1 MDSNLYELTNSQKNI
16 YLREQSYDKTPINIV
31 SFSYI
36 INKDVNIE
44 ICKKAINEIIKRNDA
59 IRFQIIKNTNG
70 IFQKI
75 IPYSPEDISVIDCA
89 DKTLDEVKSV
99 INSNVNIPFDPFENN
114 KLYRVTI
121 YKLENNNVVINFVLH
136 HIISDGWTSKVIF
149 KQFNTYYYYLS
160 NNIDIPD
167 NPPSYMNYI
176 NSEKEYMQSLIF
188 EKDKNYWE
196 NYIKNIPEMLP
207 FKENIL
213 KKSSNVIRY
222 TDTLSLELSESIN
235 EFCRTQN
242 VSAYVFFIAVYAMYL
257 YKTTKKNDFIIGTPL
272 LNRKNRA
279 EKDTVG
285 MFVATVPL
293 RIKIDENTTIS
304 DLLKSIHH
312 DTFEALRHQRYP
324 YSYLLDYAK
333 KVEHVET
340 NLFDT
345 IISFQNV
352 CGDSDYVD
360 YEINNFWSLPTHQQS
375 SFEFHISDHNSTG
388 KYTLDMD
395 YSEGVVRTKEMEFIY
410 KRFTE
415 IINNLISQ
423 KYTLIDELPYIPNDE
438 LDMILNKFNTN
449 KRFTPDK
456 TLIELLEEQAI
467 KTPDNVAVKY
477 KDQELTYKEFIQKI
491 YNFAYVLQS
500 QGVKPNDG
508 VTLLINR
515 SLEML
520 IAMFAVLKCGAHY
533 LPVDPL
539 WPSDR
544 VKFILQDSK
553 SNFLVTH
560 NSFINTFSKDANCI
574 NVDNIIK
581 LPDVSENM
589 LNKVDYDLSSLA
601 YIIYTSGTT
610 GKPKGILT
618 TNYNIVYLLN
628 STRDK
633 LVQNENDVWT
643 LFHTYTFDFS
653 TWEIYASLLYG
664 GKLVIVPK
672 EVTVNPRKFLHLL
685 VDEKVTILN
694 QTPAYFYKVL
704 EEEKL
709 DNLKREDIHIR
720 AILVGGEAVYAK
732 PFAYWKEKYPQTT
745 IFEVYGP
752 TESTIFATMCEIT
765 DSDIKNNETFI
776 GYPLQ
781 YYSVYILDKDNQIL
795 PIGCDGEI
803 CIASGGLCRGYL
815 NNQELTDKKFIY
827 SNILNKKIYKS
838 GDLGFYDTDGR
849 IGYIG
854 RNDNQVK
861 IRGFRVEIGEIEKEI
876 LACGNV
882 SKVLVMPVENKNF
895 TKSLV
900 GFIETTIPNYTD
912 TVIDNLRKKLTPYM
926 IPKLYQFEA
935 FPLNDN
941 GKIDRKKLL
950 AIIEERQNQ
959 KEIVLPRNSLEKEIY
974 DVVSKVISKNDI
986 SVTDDFFDDLGMDSL
1001 NIMELTIKLAKY
1013 HLEIQD
1019 INDAPSIEALAKKI
1033 QEVKKGVLNNIL
1045 EDVHVINKTVNYD
1058 LSNVLLTGTTGFL
1071 GVHILKELLENN
1083 ETKKIYCLIRK
1094 KNNKDAFKRISDT
1107 FCNYFGDIDFSK
1119 IEVIE
1124 GNFEYDNLALPDEL
1138 YDSLCKKIT
1147 TVIHCGAN
1155 VKHYGKYD
1163 AFYKSNVLGTT
1174 NIIKFCENSKSKLA
1188 HISTLSVGGYT
1199 KINNPSLLDENTINV
1214 GQEFKK
1220 HVYMITKYQAECEV
1234 LKAIMQNKID
1244 AKIFR
1249 LGNIMPRFSD
1259 GKFQTNFTE
1268 NAFISRL
1275 HTIIKTKKLT
1285 EEYKNFTI
1293 DISPVDLCAKSIIT
1307 VLKNSN
1313 NQTVY
1318 HIYNPNI
1325 VSINTLL
1332 AYMDISISTVSSDE
1346 LIDELKESN
1355 DPHDAHL
1362 LNDLLESEYTE
1373 TPTTNVLT
1381 VNLLN
1386 KFGFN
1391 WNTLDKN
1398 YLNNI
1403 LDIEGAEDETV

>member
-1 MDSNLYELTNSQKNI
+1 MNSNLYELTNSQKNI
-16 YLREQSYDKTPINIV
+16 YLREQAYDKTPINIV

-36 INKDVNIE
+36 INKNVDIN
-44 ICKKAINEIIKRNDA
+44 ICKETINEIIKRNDA
-59 IRFQIIKNTNG
+59 LRFQIIKNKDG

-75 IPYSPEDISVIDCA
+75 ISFIPEEISVIDCTG
-89 DKTLDEVKSV
+89 KTLDEVRSV
-99 INSNVNIPFDPFENN
+99 INSNVNVPFVPFENN
-114 KLYRVTI
+114 KLYRATI
-121 YKLENNNVVINFVLH
+121 YKLTNNNVVINFVLH

-160 NNIDIPD
+160 NNMDIPE
-167 NPPSYMNYI
+167 NPPSYINYI
-176 NSEKEYMQSLIF
+176 NSEKEYLQSLAF
-188 EKDKNYWE
+188 EKDKNFWE

-207 FKENIL
+207 FKENVL
-213 KKSSNVIRY
+213 KKSSNVLRY
-222 TDTLSLELSESIN
+222 TNTLSLHLSEAIN
-235 EFCRTQN
+235 EFCKNQN

-279 EKDTVG
+279 EKDTIG

-293 RIKIDENTTIS
+293 RIKIDENTTIV

-333 KVEHVET
+333 NVEHIET

-352 CGDSDYVD
+352 CGDSNYVD
-360 YEINNFWSLPTHQQS
+360 YDINNFWSLPTHQQS
-375 SFEFHISDHNSTG
+375 SFEFHISDHNKTG
-388 KYTLDMD
+388 RYSLDMD
-395 YSEGVVRTKEMEFIY
+395 YSEGVVKPKEMELIY
-410 KRFTE
+410 ERFME
-415 IINNLISQ
+415 IIKNTLSQ
-423 KYTLIDELPYIPNDE
+423 KYTLVHKLPYIPSAE
-438 LDMILNKFNTN
+438 LNTILHKFNSDET
-449 KRFTPDK
+449 FTPKK
-456 TLIELLEEQAI
+456 TLIELLEEQAQ
-467 KTPDNVAVKY
+467 KTPDHIALKY

-491 YNFAYVLQS
+491 YNFAHVLQL

-533 LPVDPL
+533 LPVDPY

-544 VKFILQDSK
+544 VKFILKDSE

-560 NSFINTFSKDANCI
+560 SSFINTFSKDANCI
-574 NVDNIIK
+574 CVDDIMGLPNIAE
-581 LPDVSENM
+581 DT

-664 GKLVIVPK
+664 GKLIIVPK
-672 EVTVNPRKFLHLL
+672 DVTINPRKFLHLL

-694 QTPAYFYKVL
+694 QTPAYFYKVI

-709 DNLKREDIHIR
+709 ANLTSSDINIR

-732 PFAYWKEKYPQTT
+732 PFSYWKEKYPQTT

-765 DSDIKNNETFI
+765 DSDIENNETFI
-776 GYPLQ
+776 GYPLK
-781 YYSVYILDKDNQIL
+781 YYNVYILDKDDQLL

-803 CIASGGLCRGYL
+803 CIASGGLCNGYL

-882 SKVLVMPVENKNF
+882 SKVLVLPIENKNF

-912 TVIDNLRKKLTPYM
+912 KVVENLRKKLTPYM
-926 IPKLYQFEA
+926 IPKLYQFETL
-935 FPLNDN
+935 PLNDN
-941 GKIDRKKLL
+941 GKIDRKKLIS
-950 AIIEERQNQ
+950 IIKERQSE
-959 KEIVLPRNSLEKEIY
+959 KEIILPRNELEKEIY
-974 DVVSKVISKNDI
+974 NVICKLTSRQDI
-986 SVTDDFFDDLGMDSL
+986 SINDDFFDDLGLDSL

-1019 INDAPSIEALAKKI
+1019 INDAPSIEKLTNRINTSKEI
-1033 QEVKKGVLNNIL
+1033 SFENIL
-1045 EDVHVINKTVNYD
+1045 EDVQIINKTVDYN

-1071 GVHILKELLENN
+1071 GAHILKELLANDT
-1083 ETKKIYCLIRK
+1083 TKKIYCLIRK
-1094 KNNKDAFKRISDT
+1094 KDNKDAFKRISDT
-1107 FCNYFGDIDFSK
+1107 LNNYFGEIDCSK

-1124 GNFEYDNLALPDEL
+1124 GNFEYNNLGLNQEE
-1138 YDSLCKKIT
+1138 YNEICKRIT

-1163 AFYKSNVLGTT
+1163 YFYNSNVLGTL
-1174 NIIKFCENSKSKLA
+1174 NIIKLCQDSTSKLA
-1188 HISTLSVGGYT
+1188 HISTLSVGGYSKVT
-1199 KINNPSLLDENTINV
+1199 NPAILDENKINV
-1214 GQEFKK
+1214 NQEFKK
-1220 HVYMITKYQAECEV
+1220 HVYMISKYKAECEV
-1234 LKAIMQNKID
+1234 FKAIKQNKIE
-1244 AKIFR
+1244 AKVFR
-1249 LGNIMPRFSD
+1249 LGNIMPRLSD
-1259 GKFQTNFTE
+1259 GKFQINFTE

-1275 HTIIKTKKLT
+1275 HTIINTQKMP
-1285 EEYKNFTI
+1285 EEYKNITI
-1293 DISPVDLCAKSIIT
+1293 DISPVDLCAKSILT
-1307 VLKNSN
+1307 LLKNVN
-1313 NQTVY
+1313 NQSVY
-1318 HIYNPNI
+1318 HIYNPNVI
-1325 VSINTLL
+1325 SIDTLL
-1332 AYMDISISTVSSDE
+1332 SYIGISVSTVSRDE
-1346 LIDELKESN
+1346 LINELKKSS

-1362 LNDLLESEYTE
+1362 LNDLLEEEYIE
-1373 TPTTNVLT
+1373 TPVANINTTNILSS
-1381 VNLLN
+1381 L
-1386 KFGFN
+1386 GFN

-1398 YLNNI
+1398 YLKNI
-1403 LDIEGAEDETV
+1403 LNI